1 MSTIVI
7 KNLHATVADKP
18 ILKGLNLTINTGE
31 VHALIGPNGH
41 GKSTLLN
48 VIMGHPKYEVTKG
61 SIKLDGKEVLD
72 MEVDERARA
81 GLFLAMQAP
90 QEVAGVT
97 VSDFLRSAVNS
108 KREKPVNLIN
118 YVMDLEKATK
128 AVGFELDMVHR
139 FINEGFSGGEKKR
152 NELLQALML
161 KPKFAMLDEV
171 DSGLDVDAMKNV
183 ANIVNSLIENKDFG
197 ALVVS
202 HYPNM
207 YRLVKPTHVHIIID
221 GKIIVT
227 GGMEIVEKIDKF
239 GFNWIKRELGI
250 EIKKEVKRP
259 QNLEVVAIKDGMKKQ
274 PIVIKTESKMKKA
287 KAKPA
292 PKKVVAKKAPAK
304 KAKKKA

>member
-7 KNLHATVADKP
+7 KNLHASVEDKP
-18 ILKGLNLTINTGE
+18 ILKGLNLTINSGE

-48 VIMGHPKYEVTKG
+48 VMMGHPKYQVTKG
-61 SIKLDGKEVLD
+61 SIKLDGKEVLE

-97 VSDFLRSAVNS
+97 VSDFLRAAVNS
-108 KREKPVNLIN
+108 RREKPVNLIN

-128 AVGFELDMVHR
+128 SVGFELDMVHR

-152 NELLQALML
+152 NELLQALVL
-161 KPKFAMLDEV
+161 KPKFALLDEV

-183 ANIVNSLIENKDFG
+183 ANIVNSLLGKDFG
-197 ALVVS
+197 ALIVS

-221 GKIIVT
+221 GKIIT
-227 GGMEIVEKIDKF
+227 SGGMEIVDKIDKF
-239 GFNWIKRELGI
+239 GFNWIKKELGI

-274 PIVIKTESKMKKA
+274 PIVIKTESKMKKQTA
-287 KAKPA
+287 A
-292 PKKVVAKKAPAK
+292 PKTAKKRG
-304 KAKKKA
+304 